1 MGSTRLRARRR
12 ALTTAWERF
21 RDTGSAPEVRP
32 EVIASWGR
40 SRSALTRPVEA
51 APLDPSDAVQA
62 AWADSPLRAAIAEVA
77 EDVSRTA
84 RDCDLVAAV
93 TDGSGRIL
101 WQTGSH
107 HMRDRAET
115 VNFVPGGHWDEAS
128 VGTNA
133 LDLALRTGH
142 PAMVF
147 SAEHFNPA
155 VHQWVC
161 YAAPLVDR
169 TDGTVLG
176 VLDLSSTWERSN
188 PMALGTVTAFA
199 RTVSHALTARA
210 ERSRPL
216 GTGPAP
222 GAAHPIAGHSV
233 EPLRLEVIGRP
244 RVWQD
249 GLPVMLSLR
258 QAEILLALACHPQG
272 LTIDQLVAHVYGDL
286 PVAGSTAKAEV
297 SRLRRVLPGSIASR
311 PYRLVARATVD
322 ALEVLDLVG
331 SGEARAAARAC
342 TDDVL
347 AGSEAPIARELDVR
361 LAVAVRTLVLRS
373 ADPEA
378 LAVLATNRPD
388 DLEVV
393 DQALTRLDPRAGQR
407 ALLAGRRAATLL
419 G

>member
-199 RTVSHALTARA
+199 RTVSHALTARELKLLEVFH
-210 ERSRPL
+210 ERKGEVLSRDLLLNEVWGIEYL
-216 GTGPAP
+216 GTTRTLDQ
-222 GAAHPIAGHSV
+222 HIAQV
-233 EPLRLEVIGRP
+233 R
-244 RVWQD
+244 
-249 GLPVMLSLR
+249 
-258 QAEILLALACHPQG
+258 
-272 LTIDQLVAHVYGDL
+272 
-286 PVAGSTAKAEV
+286 KK
-297 SRLRRVLPGSIASR
+297 
-311 PYRLVARATVD
+311 
-322 ALEVLDLVG
+322 VG
-331 SGEARAAARAC
+331 
-342 TDDVL
+342 DDV
-347 AGSEAPIARELDVR
+347 
-361 LAVAVRTLVLRS
+361 
-373 ADPEA
+373 
-378 LAVLATNRPD
+378 
-388 DLEVV
+388 
-393 DQALTRLDPRAGQR
+393 
-407 ALLAGRRAATLL
+407 AAKLIKTVH
-419 G
+419 GVGYQYVG